1 MGNVLASS
9 PTNSASSVDVSSMPP
24 PPPLTAPPPVEEK
37 KQSSEK
43 KNSGNNPGTYD
54 DLHKACKEVFPQPF
68 EGCKLVINKG
78 LSNHFQ
84 VSHTLQLS
92 GTGPGAYHFGATY
105 VGNKQTGPNE
115 AFPVLLGDIDTNG
128 SLNAQIIHQFT
139 DRIRGKAIIQTQK
152 SVWVLV
158 QSDAEY
164 RGNDFTASLTTANI
178 DIVNNSGI
186 VVAHYLQRM
195 APRVDIGGEL
205 LYQYGSQEAAMMS
218 LAGRYT
224 ADRWI
229 ASASVGQS
237 GWHLS
242 YWHKGNENVKVGVEY
257 EYNTRIRDSSVS
269 AGYQI
274 EVPKSNITFRG
285 MLDTNWTV
293 AAVMEKRLPPLPF
306 TFVLSGMVNHAKSQ
320 SRFGF
325 GLNIG

>member
-1 MGNVLASS
+1 
-9 PTNSASSVDVSSMPP
+9 MPP
-24 PPPLTAPPPVEEK
+24 PPPLTAPAPVEEK
-37 KQSSEK
+37 KQSSQK
-43 KNSGNNPGTYD
+43 KILDNNPGTYE

-92 GTGPGAYHFGATY
+92 GIGPGAYHFGATY

-128 SLNAQIIHQFT
+128 SLNAQMIHQFT
-139 DRIRGKAIIQTQK
+139 DRIRGKTIIQTQK
-152 SVWVLV
+152 SVWVLI

-164 RGNDFTASLTTANI
+164 RGNDFTASITTANI
-178 DIVNNSGI
+178 DIINNSG
-186 VVAHYLQRM
+186 VVVGHYLQRM
-195 APRVDIGGEL
+195 TPSVDVGGEL

-218 LAGRYT
+218 VAGRYT
-224 ADRWI
+224 SDRWI
-229 ASASVGQS
+229 ASATLGQT

-257 EYNTRIRDSSVS
+257 EYNTRARDSSVS
-269 AGYQI
+269 AGYQM

-306 TFVLSGMVNHAKSQ
+306 TFVLSGMINHAKNQ

>member
-1 MGNVLASS
+1 MS
-9 PTNSASSVDVSSMPP
+9 
-24 PPPLTAPPPVEEK
+24 
-37 KQSSEK
+37 KQSSHK
-43 KNSGNNPGTYD
+43 KISDNNPGTYE
-54 DLHKACKEVFPQPF
+54 DLHKACKEVFPQPV

-92 GTGPGAYHFGATY
+92 GIGPGAYHFGATY

-128 SLNAQIIHQFT
+128 SLNAQMIHQFT
-139 DRIRGKAIIQTQK
+139 DRIRGKTIIQTQK
-152 SVWVLV
+152 SVWVLI

-164 RGNDFTASLTTANI
+164 RGNDFTASITTANI
-178 DIVNNSGI
+178 DIINNSG
-186 VVAHYLQRM
+186 VVVGHYLQRM
-195 APRVDIGGEL
+195 TPSVAVGGEL

-218 LAGRYT
+218 VAGRYT
-224 ADRWI
+224 SDRWI
-229 ASASVGQS
+229 ASGTVGQT

-257 EYNTRIRDSSVS
+257 EYNTRARDSSVS
-269 AGYQI
+269 AGYQM

-306 TFVLSGMVNHAKSQ
+306 TFVLSGMINHAKNQ